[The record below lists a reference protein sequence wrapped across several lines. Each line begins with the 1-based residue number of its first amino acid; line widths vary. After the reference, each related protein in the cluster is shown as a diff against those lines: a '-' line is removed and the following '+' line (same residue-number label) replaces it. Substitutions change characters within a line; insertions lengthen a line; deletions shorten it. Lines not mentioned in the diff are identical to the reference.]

1 MDKICILIDS
11 GNSRIK
17 ARAFWLNHPEAEK
30 NLDKAIINEITIYN
44 QEYAK
49 LVGFVERITRDG
61 NIAKVYG
68 VTVATENIRTDLEN
82 VFRSFDLEKSK
93 DFNQKEPIVWLES
106 EEKAFSIKNLYENTK
121 QLGVDRWFGIIGAHY
136 HLTHHL
142 KVDSKVAL
150 IHVSFGTATT
160 VDCMHN
166 EQLIGGTILPGLQ
179 MMFDSLFR
187 GTAHLPKVA
196 VSASDIVNFPLT
208 THAAIQTGVV
218 CAQAGAVFRQI
229 QKLWFLTTQVPYVFI
244 SGGAKETIVDE
255 INSICSHWS
264 TAAGLAQVE
273 CIELETTVLD
283 GLQYYVS
290 NKG

>member
-11 GNSRIK
+11 GNTRIK
-17 ARAFWLNHPEAEK
+17 ARAFVVGHPDASSDLN
-30 NLDKAIINEITIYN
+30 KAIIDEITIYN
-44 QEYAK
+44 QEYARI
-49 LVGFVERITRDG
+49 LGFVEKIQRQGQIV
-61 NIAKVYG
+61 KVYG
-68 VTVATENIRTDLEN
+68 ISVATENIRSDLEN
-82 VFRSFDLEKSK
+82 VFVSLNLKNAKEFKQS
-93 DFNQKEPIVWLES
+93 EPIIWLES
-106 EEKAFSIKNLYENTK
+106 EEKAFSLTNMYESPK

-136 HLTHHL
+136 HLTQQL
-142 KVDSKVAL
+142 KDDSNRAL

-196 VSASDIVNFPLT
+196 TSASDIVNFPLN

-218 CAQAGAVFRQI
+218 CAQAGAVFRQV

-244 SGGAKETIVDE
+244 SGGAKDTIVDE
-255 INSICSHWS
+255 IRSICSHWS
-264 TAAGLAQVE
+264 TAAGLPSVE

-283 GLQYYVS
+283 GLQYFVS
-290 NKG
+290 KEM